1 MDREE
6 NEHRASE
13 QALVAVEGKGTLIAP
28 SDLRPLPL
36 PAELP
41 AELPDAR
48 SVRYYGEHGEVKVR
62 YRRLEN
68 EYDTEQAPSGLRP
81 FPLPAELRDMIYDLC
96 YGEEREI
103 KVRFRRDW
111 RSSEKLREQNEAK
124 DFVVCSTSIQG
135 NIMLMPIL
143 TAYFLPHYLLGSS
156 ARQQAVFRR
165 SRPSLGAEQ
174 SFHPQLSIR

>member
-13 QALVAVEGKGTLIAP
+13 QALAAVEGKGTLTAP

-41 AELPDAR
+41 DAR
-48 SVRYYGEHGEVKVR
+48 SGRYYGEHGEVKVR

-124 DFVVCSTSIQG
+124 DFVVCST
-135 NIMLMPIL
+135 
-143 TAYFLPHYLLGSS
+143 
-156 ARQQAVFRR
+156 
-165 SRPSLGAEQ
+165 
-174 SFHPQLSIR
+174 

>member
-1 MDREE
+1 MYRLE
-6 NEHRASE
+6 NEYRASE
-13 QALVAVEGKGTLIAP
+13 QALVAVAGKGTLTAP

-41 AELPDAR
+41 DAR
-48 SVRYYGEHGEVKVR
+48 SGRYYGEHGEVKVR
-62 YRRLEN
+62 YRRLDNEEN
-68 EYDTEQAPSGLRP
+68 TSEQAPSGLRP

-96 YGEEREI
+96 YGEERDI

-143 TAYFLPHYLLGSS
+143 TAYSIPHYILGSS

>member
-13 QALVAVEGKGTLIAP
+13 EALAAVEGNGTLTAP

-48 SVRYYGEHGEVKVR
+48 SGRYYGEHGEVKVR

-68 EYDTEQAPSGLRP
+68 EYDEQAPSGLRP
-81 FPLPAELRDMIYDLC
+81 FPLPAELRNMIYDLC

-111 RSSEKLREQNEAK
+111 RSSEKLREENKGK

-135 NIMLMPIL
+135 NTMLMLTL
-143 TAYFLPHYLLGSS
+143 TAYSFPDYILGSS

>member
-13 QALVAVEGKGTLIAP
+13 QALAAVEGKGTLTAP
-28 SDLRPLPL
+28 RDLRPLPL

-41 AELPDAR
+41 DAR
-48 SVRYYGEHGEVKVR
+48 SGRYYGEHGEVKVR

-96 YGEEREI
+96 YGEQGDI

-111 RSSEKLREQNEAK
+111 RTSEKLREENKGK

-135 NIMLMPIL
+135 NTMLMLTL
-143 TAYFLPHYLLGSS
+143 TAYSFPDYILGSS

>member
-1 MDREE
+1 MYRLE
-6 NEHRASE
+6 NEYRASE
-13 QALVAVEGKGTLIAP
+13 QALVAVAGKG
-28 SDLRPLPL
+28 
-36 PAELP
+36 ELP

-48 SVRYYGEHGEVKVR
+48 SSRYYGEHGEVKVR

-68 EYDTEQAPSGLRP
+68 EDNTSEQAPSGLRP

-111 RSSEKLREQNEAK
+111 RNSEILRGP

-135 NIMLMPIL
+135 NTMLMLTL
-143 TAYFLPHYLLGSS
+143 TAYYLPDYILGSS

-174 SFHPQLSIR
+174 SFHSQLSIL

>member
-1 MDREE
+1 MSSTTAAPTTIMDREE
-6 NEHRASE
+6 NEHCASE
-13 QALVAVEGKGTLIAP
+13 EALAAVEGKGTLTAP
-28 SDLRPLPL
+28 RDLRPLPL
-36 PAELP
+36 PAEL
-41 AELPDAR
+41 R
-48 SVRYYGEHGEVKVR
+48 
-62 YRRLEN
+62 N
-68 EYDTEQAPSGLRP
+68 
-81 FPLPAELRDMIYDLC
+81 MIYDLC

>member
-6 NEHRASE
+6 NEDRASE
-13 QALVAVEGKGTLIAP
+13 EALAAVEGKGTLTALR
-28 SDLRPLPL
+28 DLRPLPL

-41 AELPDAR
+41 DAR
-48 SVRYYGEHGEVKVR
+48 SGRYYGEHGEVKVR

-68 EYDTEQAPSGLRP
+68 EYDEQAPSGLRP

-111 RSSEKLREQNEAK
+111 RSSEKLRGP

-135 NIMLMPIL
+135 NTMLMLTL
-143 TAYFLPHYLLGSS
+143 TAYYLPDYILGSS

-165 SRPSLGAEQ
+165 SRRSLGAEQ
-174 SFHPQLSIR
+174 SFHPQLSIL

>member
-6 NEHRASE
+6 NEHCASE
-13 QALVAVEGKGTLIAP
+13 EALAAVEGKGTLTAP

-48 SVRYYGEHGEVKVR
+48 SSRYYGEHGEVKVR

-111 RSSEKLREQNEAK
+111 RSSEKLRGP

-135 NIMLMPIL
+135 NTMLMLTL
-143 TAYFLPHYLLGSS
+143 TAYYLPDYILGSS

-165 SRPSLGAEQ
+165 SRRSLGAEQ
-174 SFHPQLSIR
+174 SFHPQLSIL

>member
-6 NEHRASE
+6 NEHCASE
-13 QALVAVEGKGTLIAP
+13 QALAAVEGKGTLTAP

-41 AELPDAR
+41 DAR
-48 SVRYYGEHGEVKVR
+48 EHGEVKVR

-111 RSSEKLREQNEAK
+111 RNSEKLRGP

-135 NIMLMPIL
+135 NTMLMLTL
-143 TAYFLPHYLLGSS
+143 TAYYLPDYILGSS

-165 SRPSLGAEQ
+165 SRRSLGAEQ
-174 SFHPQLSIR
+174 SFHPQLSIL